1 MKKLLALL
9 VTCCLLLS
17 CFGFAAAEGSD
28 IVLLFT
34 NDVHCGVDDNLGYAG
49 LAAYAKQLRAE
60 GLQVMLVD
68 AGDAVQGAA
77 IGTLS
82 NGEYLTDIMN
92 EVGYGVAVPGNH
104 EFDYG
109 MDQFFALRAKA
120 NFPYVKT
127 LRDFDFS
134 FQPSL
139 PRAAVEDLASLGFME
154 RGGNVV
160 LVGSPGVG
168 KTHIAVAL
176 GVEAVRARKLTY
188 FVDC

>member
-77 IGTLS
+77 KRRIS
-82 NGEYLTDIMN
+82 YR
-92 EVGYGVAVPGNH
+92 YH
-104 EFDYG
+104 ERSR
-109 MDQFFALRAKA
+109 LR
-120 NFPYVKT
+120 
-127 LRDFDFS
+127 R
-134 FQPSL
+134 
-139 PRAAVEDLASLGFME
+139 R
-154 RGGNVV
+154 
-160 LVGSPGVG
+160 
-168 KTHIAVAL
+168 
-176 GVEAVRARKLTY
+176 RARQP
-188 FVDC
+188 

>member
-17 CFGFAAAEGSD
+17 SLSGFAAAEGSD

-82 NGEYLTDIMN
+82 NGE
-92 EVGYGVAVPGNH
+92 
-104 EFDYG
+104 
-109 MDQFFALRAKA
+109 AL
-120 NFPYVKT
+120 
-127 LRDFDFS
+127 S
-134 FQPSL
+134 MS
-139 PRAAVEDLASLGFME
+139 
-154 RGGNVV
+154 
-160 LVGSPGVG
+160 
-168 KTHIAVAL
+168 
-176 GVEAVRARKLTY
+176 
-188 FVDC
+188 